1 MKLLEKSA
9 KFLKHFVVRGLNVTK
24 EDDFIFPT
32 ILIGSRPIRIQNEY
46 TLKISK
52 MGILKKIYPGVC
64 VGVVD
69 SKHKH
74 KQSCDNG
81 DNVI

>member
-1 MKLLEKSA
+1 
-9 KFLKHFVVRGLNVTK
+9 
-24 EDDFIFPT
+24 
-32 ILIGSRPIRIQNEY
+32 
-46 TLKISK
+46 

-64 VGVVD
+64 VGIVD
-69 SKHKH
+69 SKHKQ